1 LSPIFPLYLRVGQT
15 SNAKAIAPHVSSL
28 IPLAI
33 GAFASYLSG
42 MLILISP
49 AKNLDYSPPAIDVLR
64 TLPRMAD
71 EIGALAKV
79 TVKLSRADIGKM
91 MHLSDKL
98 ADLNWHRFQSLKSA
112 LESHETLQAV
122 LAFNGDVYQ
131 GLSARTLAADDLD
144 WAQYHLRILSGLYGL
159 LRPLDAIAPYRLE
172 MGTRLKTKRG
182 TSLYDYWGNTI
193 SKALNIDLAGATA
206 PTVINLAS
214 TEYFSAV
221 DKKALKARIVTCHF
235 KEIKDGQARILSFY
249 AKKARGMMARFAIE
263 GRIDQP
269 EALKGFDS
277 EGYQFDAAVSGA
289 NDWVFT
295 RPQPPLKTS

>member
-1 LSPIFPLYLRVGQT
+1 
-15 SNAKAIAPHVSSL
+15 
-28 IPLAI
+28 
-33 GAFASYLSG
+33 

-49 AKNLDYSPPAIDVLR
+49 AKNLDYSPPLIEVSR
-64 TLPRMAD
+64 TVPRMAD
-71 EIGALAKV
+71 DTAALAKV
-79 TVKLSRADIGKM
+79 TVKLSRADIAKM

-112 LESHETLQAV
+112 LDSDDTLQAA

-131 GLSARTLAADDLD
+131 GLSARTLASDDLD
-144 WAQYHLRILSGLYGL
+144 WAQQHLRILSGLYGL

-172 MGTRLKTKRG
+172 MGTRLKTRRG
-182 TSLYDYWGNTI
+182 TSLYDYWGAKI
-193 SKALNIDLAGATA
+193 SKALNADLADSAE
-206 PTVINLAS
+206 PVVVNLAS

-235 KEIKDGQARILSFY
+235 KEIKDGEARILSFY

-263 GRIDQP
+263 GRIDKP
-269 EALKGFDS
+269 EGLKEFNV
-277 EGYQFDAAVSGA
+277 EGYQFDAAISKL

-295 RPQPPLKTS
+295 RPQPALKSA